1 MLYMRLMAQD
11 MVFMLIGINE
21 EDNIGSGMLKTNTC
35 ESGHRETRRISTMS
49 SLSLNYAEGFVRSSP
64 E

>member
-1 MLYMRLMAQD
+1 

-35 ESGHRETRRISTMS
+35 ESGHSKGDKENFNHVFLVVELCGGVCALLARMNGTRW
-49 SLSLNYAEGFVRSSP
+49 
-64 E
+64 